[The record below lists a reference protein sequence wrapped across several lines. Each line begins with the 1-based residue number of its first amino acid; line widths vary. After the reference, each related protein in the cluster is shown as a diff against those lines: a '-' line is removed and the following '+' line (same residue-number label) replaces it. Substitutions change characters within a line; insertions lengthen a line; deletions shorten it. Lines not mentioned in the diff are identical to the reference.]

1 MECLR
6 GKLPE
11 NYAYGHQAVFARYL
25 GINLDKL
32 RIFARYMHG
41 FNSGLYW
48 NDDRIPS
55 LVWSQYNL
63 REAKRLGLQDYY
75 AIGAPLLYLSEKHM
89 ESNVGK
95 FLPLETFGRAR
106 TLCVAPHSIFDDPNT
121 IFESRG
127 FEVYFPH
134 FSTSD
139 KLKFFAESCLSQSSN
154 EPLVML
160 HYKDHTDEV
169 VRKFAEYGIETIT
182 TGDGVNN
189 RQDQEFFLEK
199 QIALL
204 KASKEVLVCDANTTW
219 AYCGYL
225 NIPIKVMKGSSY
237 QTSLE
242 RIRIDTKGLG
252 PEDSQ
257 FYDRLVGSEFKRSPT
272 ELLELFGSKSAWN
285 VAKHRSIFIRKS
297 FSNLVGR
304 I

>member
-1 MECLR
+1 MEYLR

-25 GINLDKL
+25 GIKVDKL

-41 FNSGLYW
+41 FNSGAYW

-63 REAKRLGLQDYY
+63 REAQSLGLQNYH
-75 AIGAPLLYLSEKHM
+75 AIGAPLLYLSEKYM

-95 FLPLETFGRAR
+95 FLPLETYGRAR
-106 TLCVAPHSIFDDPNT
+106 TLCIAPHSIFDDPNN
-121 IFESRG
+121 IFESQG
-127 FEVYFPH
+127 FEGYFPYV
-134 FSTSD
+134 SASD
-139 KLKFFAESCLSQSSN
+139 RFKFYAESCLSQSSN

-160 HYKDHTDEV
+160 HYKDYTEEV
-169 VRKFAEYGIETIT
+169 VSKFAEYGIETMT
-182 TGDGVNN
+182 LGDGLFNK
-189 RQDQEFFLEK
+189 QAQEFFLGK

-204 KASKEVLVCDANTTW
+204 KTSKEVLVCDANTTW
-219 AYCGYL
+219 AYSGYL
-225 NIPIKVMKGSSY
+225 EIPFKVMKGSIY

-242 RIRIDTKGLG
+242 RIRLDTKGLG

-257 FYDRLVGSEFKRSPT
+257 FYDRLLGSEFKKSPT
-272 ELLELFGSKSAWN
+272 ELLELFGSKYAWN
-285 VAKHRSIFIRKS
+285 VAKNRFTFVCKS
-297 FSNLVGR
+297 FSNLLGK